1 MNADSE
7 KRAGGFQEAFFGI
20 VKGGEEVEAGE
31 AFYFVDGGEEFRE
44 GLGDFWGSWLGRI
57 GGGGGVR
64 EQSREGA

>member
-44 GLGDFWGSWLGRI
+44 GLGDLVLVGEDWWWGRS
-57 GGGGGVR
+57 
-64 EQSREGA
+64 S